1 MGKGAAKKEITL
13 CVATTDAVDARK
25 QVCSACF
32 DDLKRERGK
41 MKGRRQPQKHMNK
54 LAQLG
59 EYDIEG

>member
-32 DDLKRERGK
+32 DDLKREGENERAK
-41 MKGRRQPQKHMNK
+41 ATAETHEQTSITRR
-54 LAQLG
+54 
-59 EYDIEG
+59 I